1 MGLPI
6 FPTAD
11 FDAVIE
17 AYAKGNTVNLPALAY
32 FDFRD
37 GPQAY
42 WGGEYPFS
50 SDLALGGSVTWQG
63 IGKSGVLVAIE
74 GLEDSS
80 NLSSSD
86 MSITVSG
93 VDPAVMTVFK
103 DEDRADYINRLM
115 CIYAQ
120 FCDADYQPL
129 CPPYAL
135 RAGIMGTMTVDMV
148 QDAQSGSW
156 TRTIKLPASNIFS
169 GRSSAKSSF
178 YTDRDQQKRHP
189 GDKFFQFV
197 STLQD
202 VTIPVPWHA

>member
-6 FPTAD
+6 FPPAD

-17 AYAKGNTVNLPALAY
+17 AYAKGNSVNLPALAY

-37 GPQAY
+37 DPQAY
-42 WGGEYPFS
+42 WGGEYPLS
-50 SDLALGGSVTWQG
+50 SGGVTWQG

-80 NLSSSD
+80 DLSSSD
-86 MSITVSG
+86 MTFHVSG
-93 VDPAVMTVFK
+93 VDSSVMTVFK
-103 DEDRADYINRLM
+103 DEDRADYVNRLVGV
-115 CIYAQ
+115 YAQ

-129 CPPYAL
+129 CPPFAL
-135 RAGIMGTMTVDMV
+135 RAGIMGTMTIDMV

-156 TRTIKLPASNIFS
+156 SRTIKLPASNIFS
-169 GRSSAKSSF
+169 GRSSARASF
-178 YTDRDQQKRHP
+178 YTDRDQQLRHP
-189 GDKFFQFV
+189 DDKFFQFV

>member
-6 FPTAD
+6 FPPTD

-17 AYAKGNTVNLPALAY
+17 AYAKGNSVNLPALAY

-37 GPQAY
+37 DPQAY
-42 WGGEYPFS
+42 WPGEYTRDFGGVEFTGTR
-50 SDLALGGSVTWQG
+50 ALVS
-63 IGKSGVLVAIE
+63 IE
-74 GLEDSS
+74 GLADSS
-80 NLSSSD
+80 DLSSSD
-86 MSITVSG
+86 MTITASG
-93 VDPAVMTVFK
+93 VDPDVMTVFK
-103 DEDRADYINRLM
+103 DEDRADYVNRLVGV
-115 CIYAQ
+115 YAQ
-120 FCDADYQPL
+120 FCDTDYQPL

-156 TRTIKLPASNIFS
+156 SRTIKLPASNIFS
-169 GRSSAKSSF
+169 GRSSARASF
-178 YTDRDQQKRHP
+178 YTDRDQQLRHP
-189 GDKFFQFV
+189 DDKFFQFV